1 MREPS
6 DPHAGGGGIKEITM
20 SFTAKNLILGLAA
33 MAFSLTAAAADANKM
48 LADRHAARGVP
59 CQACH
64 TQMPPKAPSNEAC
77 AACHG
82 GYAQLAKRTAK
93 KDINPHDSH
102 VEDPSCNQCHSGH
115 KKPRLLCDQCHEF
128 TNIKVP

>member
-1 MREPS
+1 
-6 DPHAGGGGIKEITM
+6 M
-20 SFTAKNLILGLAA
+20 SFTAQNLILGLAA
-33 MAFSLTAAAADANKM
+33 MAFSLTAAAADGKM
-48 LADRHAARGVP
+48 LADRHADRGVK
-59 CQACH
+59 CESCH
-64 TQMPPKAPSNEAC
+64 TQMPPKAPANEAC
-77 AACHG
+77 ATCHG

-128 TNIKVP
+128 TDIKVP